1 MAQVDTPEATKPGS
15 PEAPEEEK
23 PDLYERL
30 VGPLPLPARC
40 VINFLAVSAFLYL
53 FLLGLDLMG
62 NAFKGMS
69 GKGVGSLLTLV
80 SNPIAGI
87 SIGVL
92 ATVLL
97 QSSSTTTSIVVTMVG
112 ADIIEVVDA
121 IPMIMGAN
129 IGTSVT
135 NTIVAHGHILDK
147 NEFMQGFMGAT
158 VHDAFNLLSVAI
170 MLPLEIITQAFG
182 AGLLF
187 SLSDV
192 LADAIVG
199 ESAST
204 FKSPVKIIVGPV
216 SKSFISIDKNIIKG
230 IAKGCLSCTGPNGET
245 GFCKDDSRKDKAKK
259 IKKCVSR
266 AMWEE
271 TYENGRIVKGGF
283 AKGMGDIGGSVVV
296 LVIALVFLCVALY
309 GIVRIL
315 HYLILSSGRMQNE
328 DGSETWFIRY
338 TRKVLRI
345 SPYLSM
351 FFGMI
356 MTIMV
361 QSSSITT
368 SALTPLVA
376 LGIISVE
383 DMLPLTLGANIGTTC
398 TAFLASIVTEKK
410 NAIQIAL
417 CHLFFNIFGILIW
430 FPVPHLR
437 RVPLFISSKL
447 GERSMW
453 YKWFG
458 SYYILVSFVIAPLL
472 LFAFS
477 FTIDLG
483 PGGVVLNIV
492 LDALTL
498 AVALLAIYK
507 IDVVATLLKLP
518 GGKDELPSAEK
529 DPSGKVE
536 EPGPAEAPT
545 AAAEPKPEEA
555 PSTAF
560 QTMDL

>member
-1 MAQVDTPEATKPGS
+1 MAQVDTPEATKPGG
-15 PEAPEEEK
+15 PAAPEEEEQK

-69 GKGVGSLLTLV
+69 GKGVGSLLSSV

-245 GFCKDDSRKDKAKK
+245 GFCKDDSRKDKAGKK
-259 IKKCVSR
+259 IKQCVSR
-266 AMWEE
+266 AVWED

-430 FPVPHLR
+430 FPVPLMR
-437 RVPLFISSKL
+437 RVPLWISSKL
-447 GERSMW
+447 GEHVLK

-458 SYYILVSFVIAPLL
+458 PFYIALVFVAVPLL
-472 LFAFS
+472 LFLCSLALSLGVGGIILNVIFDS
-477 FTIDLG
+477 AIVIGTFVLVARLDRIVDFISARRAGKSAPEAQQADFT
-483 PGGVVLNIV
+483 
-492 LDALTL
+492 
-498 AVALLAIYK
+498 
-507 IDVVATLLKLP
+507 
-518 GGKDELPSAEK
+518 SA
-529 DPSGKVE
+529 
-536 EPGPAEAPT
+536 
-545 AAAEPKPEEA
+545 
-555 PSTAF
+555 
-560 QTMDL
+560 